1 MNRRDVRE
9 ILAAHADDVVRQDRR
24 SVQRSPRHDQ
34 VQGLLAIAEQLNGI
48 LVPVEPDRNFR
59 RRLHGE
65 LVLDAQRREA
75 GEPTLFE
82 QHRKEIIIG
91 AAAIGIGS
99 VAASVAGV
107 AIAYVVRHRQGRANV
122 AAG

>member
-1 MNRRDVRE
+1 MNRREVRE
-9 ILAAHADDVVRQDRR
+9 ILAAHADEVVRQDRVR
-24 SVQRSPRHDQ
+24 VPGAVRHEQ

-48 LVPVEPDRNFR
+48 LMPVEPDRNFR

-65 LVLDAQRREA
+65 LVLEAQRREA

-82 QHRKEIIIG
+82 QHRREIIIG

-107 AIAYVVRHRQGRANV
+107 VIAYVVRHRQGGAGM

>member
-1 MNRRDVRE
+1 MNQREVRE
-9 ILAAHADDVVRQDRR
+9 ILAAHADDVVRQDRTR
-24 SVQRSPRHDQ
+24 VPRPARHEQ

-65 LVLDAQRREA
+65 LVLEAQRREA

-82 QHRKEIIIG
+82 QHRKGIIIG
-91 AAAIGIGS
+91 AAAIGFGS

-107 AIAYVVRHRQGRANV
+107 VIAYVVRRRQDG
-122 AAG
+122 AGISAG